1 MLTKAQSCT
10 DDLQIDYIFVY
21 IYWNENSLL
30 KAGIHGPLCQLCFVW
45 DYIWRIGL
53 QMMPPNHACTKSMN
67 QRETDHMKRVPY
79 TLAIWSIKCDQ
90 VCTHPDLAFTA
101 RMFGGYHSNLGFDHW
116 KAVKKTLLHYLQ
128 GTKDFTLTYKK
139 SNNLEVMGYSDA
151 DYNGHLDSIKST
163 SENLF
168 TLYQEEL
175 FRGRALNKVLPQ
187 HLWCMHNS

>member
-1 MLTKAQSCT
+1 MLVQ
-10 DDLQIDYIFVY
+10 VY
-21 IYWNENSLL
+21 
-30 KAGIHGPLCQLCFVW
+30 
-45 DYIWRIGL
+45 
-53 QMMPPNHACTKSMN
+53 MN
-67 QRETDHMKRVPY
+67 QRETAHMMRRVPY
-79 TLAIWSIKCDQ
+79 TSYLKHKVCQ
-90 VCTHPDLAFTA
+90 VCTHPDSFTT

-187 HLWCMHNS
+187 HL